1 MVFHNAE
8 NNNTDNQQHA
18 LPTRESVH
26 VPPTD
31 PYVFGVFE
39 NSINTT
45 LTIYNNSGN
54 LIKANCSCNTPLS
67 QLGSFKKGSRRN
79 STNTLPLTVII
90 LVQSM
95 PPISSQV
102 LADTPTNLRD
112 AINLTSSVNTTGQAC
127 RARSSQ
133 PFQVNTTNCHAIGQL
148 RSQNLTTGES
158 VAVEASKTERTG
170 LRVRSRNQEFSIMH
184 VKIYD
189 NVSIV
194 VYIESQS
201 RNAKVDN
208 AGSIVADMGSPQPL
222 KLRHLSCTP
231 IMQDKWF
238 SSPKVKATGSHGGF
252 DS

>member
-8 NNNTDNQQHA
+8 NNNTDNQQHV

-79 STNTLPLTVII
+79 STNTLPLTFII

-112 AINLTSSVNTTGQAC
+112 AINLTSSVNTTDV
-127 RARSSQ
+127 SN
-133 PFQVNTTNCHAIGQL
+133 V
-148 RSQNLTTGES
+148 ES
-158 VAVEASKTERTG
+158 VAPPINT
-170 LRVRSRNQEFSIMH
+170 
-184 VKIYD
+184 
-189 NVSIV
+189 NVQTSSGVDINNTIV
-194 VYIESQS
+194 
-201 RNAKVDN
+201 
-208 AGSIVADMGSPQPL
+208 SPPAPDG
-222 KLRHLSCTP
+222 T
-231 IMQDKWF
+231 
-238 SSPKVKATGSHGGF
+238 
-252 DS
+252 